1 LLEADDTGVPSG
13 RNQRKPSI
21 RAEALVPVFARLYGR
36 AVHGYL
42 VERYWPGVSA
52 DEVREACLRLTAS
65 GSPAT
70 TTFLGAVVVAG
81 DETVF
86 FQFTALSG
94 ADVIAVCAS
103 AGLRC
108 DRLVAADYWEPSVPR
123 SHEDGE
129 LGSASDT

>member
-1 LLEADDTGVPSG
+1 LLDADDTGLSFG

-21 RAEALVPVFARLYGR
+21 RAEALVPVFARLYRR

-42 VERYWPGVSA
+42 VERYWPDVSA
-52 DEVREACLRLTAS
+52 DEVQEACVRLTAS
-65 GSPAT
+65 DGAA

-94 ADVIAVCAS
+94 DEVIAVCAS

-108 DRLVAADYWEPSVPR
+108 DRLVAADYWGPSVPR
-123 SHEDGE
+123 GHEDRE
-129 LGSASDT
+129 FGSAADT